1 MIFADKHPNF
11 TSINKET
18 ALVGAF
24 SKHYEISQR
33 FVDISNSRPRPAP
46 HQPIYLHL
54 NHQYPDL
61 HLNAF
66 SSLTAAAASCLQNIF
81 CTPKASSGHQGLYCV
96 LCVLLPSTSDNLVY
110 IEHLPFN
117 HLLYSSST
125 DF

>member
-11 TSINKET
+11 TSVNKET
-18 ALVGAF
+18 YLVGAF

-33 FVDISNSRPRPAP
+33 FVDSSNSRPRPAP